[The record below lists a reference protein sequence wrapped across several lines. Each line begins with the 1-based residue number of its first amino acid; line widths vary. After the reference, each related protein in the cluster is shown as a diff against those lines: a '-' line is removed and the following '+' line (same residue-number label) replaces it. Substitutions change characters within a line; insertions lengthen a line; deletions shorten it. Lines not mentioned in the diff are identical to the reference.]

1 MTDHLVNSATTAD
14 AIQTAGIS
22 LPDAQVEPEATATPK
37 RPRGR
42 PRKAVS
48 AATLEANRENS
59 GWSTGP
65 KTERGKRHSR
75 GNAMKHGLRAETAIL
90 EGEELARIEE
100 LRREL
105 SRDRKPVGAA
115 EQFLVRDIASCLW
128 RLERALRCE
137 QGTAVT
143 ELATRVAAPELP
155 EQQLEALKA
164 QLRIPFGDNLDRQ
177 HDGAIILKSRI
188 FRRALGRFAKAKRL
202 EARLLWGWRKARV
215 GQTEDQLSWV

>member
-1 MTDHLVNSATTAD
+1 MNSATTAD

-164 QLRIPFGDNLDRQ
+164 QLRIPFGDNLDR
-177 HDGAIILKSRI
+177 ILRYETT
-188 FRRALGRFAKAKRL
+188 FHR
-202 EARLLWGWRKARV
+202 RLLSNVATLERLQKARKEKDV
-215 GQTEDQLSWV
+215 EAQGNGGEAADH